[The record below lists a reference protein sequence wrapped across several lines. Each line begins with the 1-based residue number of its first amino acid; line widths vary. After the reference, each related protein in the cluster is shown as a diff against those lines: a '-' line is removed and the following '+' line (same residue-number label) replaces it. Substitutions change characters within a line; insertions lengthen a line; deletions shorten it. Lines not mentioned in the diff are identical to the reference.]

1 MANAGTSP
9 VEIVQYYQ
17 TKNPCYISGRRITPS
32 GIVVHSTGANN
43 PNLKRYVGPD
53 DGILGVNKNGNH
65 WNKSTATKCVHAF
78 IGKVADGSL
87 KIYQTL
93 PWDYRCWGVGSGENG
108 SYNSSHIQF
117 EICEDGLTN
126 ETYYREAFA
135 LAARLCA
142 YLCQEYGIKPA
153 NVVGH
158 YEAAAAGYASNH
170 ADPRNWQKKF
180 GGSMDSFR
188 DQVTALMNG
197 ESITADVIT
206 SGEKEDAPAKAPESA
221 QASTSKPETTT
232 QAQGGVEMPTI
243 RKGMQGTAV
252 RVLQRMLLA
261 NGCTLPRYGADGDA
275 GAETIAAVKAFQTA
289 HKLTADGVAGP
300 LTWAALAG

>member
-1 MANAGTSP
+1 MANTGTAP
-9 VEIVQYYQ
+9 VELIQYYQ
-17 TKNPCYISGRRITPS
+17 TKNPCYQAGRRITPS

-43 PNLKRYVGPD
+43 PNIKRYVGPD

-93 PWDYRCWGVGSGENG
+93 PWDYRCWGVGSGKKG
-108 SYNSSHIQF
+108 SYNASHIQF

-180 GGSMDSFR
+180 GGSMDAFR

-197 ESITADVIT
+197 ESIAAGVIT
-206 SGEKEDAPAKAPESA
+206 SGEKEDAPAKEPEAA
-221 QASTSKPETTT
+221 QESTSKPQNTA

-243 RKGMQGTAV
+243 RKGMSGTAV

-261 NGCTLPRYGADGDA
+261 NGCTLPRYGVDGDA
-275 GAETIAAVKAFQTA
+275 GAETIAAVKAFQTT
-289 HKLTADGVAGP
+289 HNLNVDGVAGP

>member
-1 MANAGTSP
+1 MANTGTAP
-9 VEIVQYYQ
+9 VEIVRYYQ
-17 TKNPCYISGRRITPS
+17 TKNPCYTNGRRITPS

-43 PNLKRYVGPD
+43 PKLKRYVGPD

-93 PWDYRCWGVGSGENG
+93 PWDYRCWGVGSGEKG
-108 SYNSSHIQF
+108 SYNASHIQF
-117 EICEDGLTN
+117 EICEDDLTN
-126 ETYYREAFA
+126 ENYYREAFD

-142 YLCQEYGIKPA
+142 YLCQEYGIKAA

-158 YEAAAAGYASNH
+158 YEAAAAGYGNNH

-180 GGSMDSFR
+180 GGSMAAFR

-206 SGEKEDAPAKAPESA
+206 SKAEQSTEKAE
-221 QASTSKPETTT
+221 QSTKTTT

-252 RVLQRMLLA
+252 KVLQRMLLA

-275 GAETIAAVKAFQTA
+275 GAETIAAVKAFQTT
-289 HKLTADGVAGP
+289 HKLSVDGVAGP

>member
-1 MANAGTSP
+1 MANTGAAP
-9 VEIVQYYQ
+9 VELIQYYQ
-17 TKNPCYISGRRITPS
+17 TKNPCYQAGRRITPT

-43 PNLKRYVGPD
+43 PNIKRYVGPD
-53 DGILGVNKNGNH
+53 DGILGVNENGNH

-93 PWDYRCWGVGSGENG
+93 PWNYRCWGVGSGEKG
-108 SYNSSHIQF
+108 SYNASHIQF

-153 NVVGH
+153 NAVGH

-180 GGSMDSFR
+180 GGSMDAFR

-197 ESITADVIT
+197 ESIPDDV
-206 SGEKEDAPAKAPESA
+206 
-221 QASTSKPETTT
+221 STSKAEQSTTETEQSTAKAEQSTATT
-232 QAQGGVEMPTI
+232 AQAQGGVEMPTI
-243 RKGMQGTAV
+243 SKGMQGTAV

-261 NGCTLPRYGADGDA
+261 NGCTLPRYGVDGDA

-289 HKLTADGVAGP
+289 HNLTVDGVAGP